1 MKLYELN
8 ENYNNLLELLERED
22 VPKEM
27 VLESLEQVEGDIFF
41 KMEECAKLIRT
52 WELQIKMIKEEEKR
66 LKEKR
71 NRLDKNIENLKEYMS
86 LGFKATGKKSYKSD
100 LFNLCLA
107 KNPPKVVITDMLE
120 IDGQYLETVEETKID
135 KAKIL
140 QDLKLGIPVAGC
152 RMEQTESVRIR

>member
-1 MKLYELN
+1 
-8 ENYNNLLELLERED
+8 
-22 VPKEM
+22 
-27 VLESLEQVEGDIFF
+27 
-41 KMEECAKLIRT
+41 
-52 WELQIKMIKEEEKR
+52 
-66 LKEKR
+66 
-71 NRLDKNIENLKEYMS
+71 MS

-120 IDGQYLETVEETKID
+120 IDGQYLEVVEETKID